1 MHILFVFFG
10 FVLDVLIDILIWLMY
25 WCMPQEFILKA
36 LNFLKNVQIIKALL
50 VWGKGGKLV
59 SKIFIVNVVY
69 IYFSSTWQSCFFKGH
84 GPARWGEQGRVSPSR
99 GRAKR
104 WGGGREGLQM
114 CEVTMILMHDFSE
127 ITVQNLSLHHLSL
140 FKNHFLAAEQ
150 KLTQLCV

>member
-1 MHILFVFFG
+1 MLSCIFFLFFL
-10 FVLDVLIDILIWLMY
+10 VLFWMY
-25 WCMPQEFILKA
+25 WLIYWYDWCIDMPQEFILKA

-59 SKIFIVNVVY
+59 YKIFIVNVVY

-104 WGGGREGLQM
+104 WGGGGRGFKCVRSQWYWCMTLVKLQYKIYPY
-114 CEVTMILMHDFSE
+114 TTYPFLKIIFWQQS
-127 ITVQNLSLHHLSL
+127 
-140 FKNHFLAAEQ
+140 KN
-150 KLTQLCV
+150 